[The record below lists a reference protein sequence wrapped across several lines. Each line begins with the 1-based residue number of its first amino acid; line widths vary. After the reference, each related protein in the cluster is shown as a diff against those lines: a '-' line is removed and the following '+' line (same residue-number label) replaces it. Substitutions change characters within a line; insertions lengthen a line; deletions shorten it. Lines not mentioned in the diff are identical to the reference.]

1 MPQISQLMEV
11 YLGQFFWLLIVIGII
26 YFGIARNM
34 VPKISKTVDDRQKR
48 ITDDLAAA
56 QAGQDK
62 AEQIESDYRTS
73 INEARAAA
81 IDFVNEAKAKV
92 ALKNEAAIKR
102 AETAIGKKAD
112 EADAEL
118 KAAQSSA
125 MKEIEAVAAEAAQAI
140 VKTVSGAKVTATEAK
155 KAVKAAF

>member
-1 MPQISQLMEV
+1 MDV
-11 YLGQFFWLLIVIGII
+11 YLGQFFWLLIVIGVI
-26 YFGIARNM
+26 YFGIAKNM

-48 ITDDLAAA
+48 ISDDLAAA

-62 AEQIESDYRTS
+62 AEQIEANYRAS
-73 INEARAAA
+73 INDARAEA
-81 IDFVNEAKAKV
+81 VNLVSEAKAKV

-102 AETAIGKKAD
+102 AETAISKKAE
-112 EADAEL
+112 EADIAL

-125 MKEIEAVAAEAAQAI
+125 MTEIEAVAAEAAQAI

>member
-102 AETAIGKKAD
+102 AETAIGKKAQGCP
-112 EADAEL
+112 EQCNERNR
-118 KAAQSSA
+118 
-125 MKEIEAVAAEAAQAI
+125 
-140 VKTVSGAKVTATEAK
+140 SGGCRGRTGDREDG
-155 KAVKAAF
+155 FRCQGHGH